1 VLAVLSREGRVAP
14 GMEGRLSQFADLA
27 ATAIA
32 NAESRAALRAS
43 RARVVAT
50 ADETRRRIERDLHD
64 GAQQR
69 LVHTIISLKLARRA
83 LGERDGSVAA
93 LIDESLENA
102 QRATEQ
108 LRELVRGILPAALR
122 RGGLQ
127 DGVDALVREIAIPVT
142 VDVPAVRL
150 PEALE
155 TTAYFI
161 VAEALTNAVKH
172 ADASCARVT
181 ATLEDGA
188 LRLAVHDDGRGGADA
203 AGGSGLVGLADRVD
217 AAGGTMTIWS
227 PAGNGTTIIASMPL
241 EHPD

>member
-1 VLAVLSREGRVAP
+1 VSP
-14 GMEGRLSQFADLA
+14 GIEDRLSQFADMA

-32 NAESRAALRAS
+32 SAESRAALRAS

-69 LVHTIISLKLARRA
+69 LVHTIISLKLARQA
-83 LGERDGSVAA
+83 LGEADGTVAT
-93 LIDESLENA
+93 LIEESLENA
-102 QRATEQ
+102 ERATDQ
-108 LRELVRGILPAALR
+108 LRELVQGILPVALQ

-127 DGVDALVREIAIPVT
+127 AGVEALMRQITIPVT
-142 VDVPAVRL
+142 VDVPDVRL

-161 VAEALTNAVKH
+161 VAEALTNVIKH
-172 ADASCARVT
+172 ADATYAHVT
-181 ATLEDGA
+181 AAITDGA
-188 LRLAVHDDGRGGADA
+188 LRLEVRDDGRGGADA
-203 AGGSGLVGLADRVD
+203 AAGSGLVGLADRVD

-227 PAGNGTTIIASMPL
+227 PAGSGTTIVASMPL
-241 EHPD
+241 EPPD